1 MKILLA
7 LLAAIGVMTITPG
20 ALAQD
25 DSEEENPATERVC
38 VNTRAVRSF
47 DALTDQH
54 VYVQE
59 GSNRHLLFTMRNRC
73 PNLRNALGIAIK
85 DTTSRVC
92 SNGFGEIVYR
102 DRMSGRSMQTCR
114 IDTIEVVES
123 REDAKAIV
131 EARREAA
138 KNE

>member
-7 LLAAIGVMTITPG
+7 VLAAIGVMTISPG

-25 DSEEENPATERVC
+25 DSDEEGAATERVC
-38 VNTRAVRSF
+38 VNTRAVRNF

-59 GSNRHLLFTMRNRC
+59 GSNRHFLFTMRNRC
-73 PNLRNALGIAIK
+73 PDLRNAIK

-102 DRMSGRSMQTCR
+102 DRMSGRRMQTCR